1 MKSTVLFVDDEA
13 NVLRA
18 LRRLFR
24 GDPLRLLEASSAEE
38 ALEMVR
44 TEEVSVVVS
53 DNRMP
58 GLAGTEFLSRLR
70 RSAPDTVKILL
81 TGYADLEIALTA
93 INRAEVFRLMTKPW
107 KDDELRQ
114 AVLDAAERYH
124 VVRAMQDADEA
135 KLLSLA
141 QAIELKDPHTRG
153 HCDRVA
159 QYAVL
164 IADRLGLEHR
174 AKVDLR
180 RGSWL
185 HDCGKIGVPEAVLNK
200 NGPLTPDEFELVKRH
215 SEWGFEVASKARL
228 SPAVVHVIRHHH
240 EKMDGTGYP
249 AGLKGSEIPLE
260 ARIVA
265 VADIFDA
272 LASDRPYR
280 AAFSPETVGE
290 MVRSLAG
297 AHLDARLVDAFLAAM
312 AADSPSLPG
321 IRAAAVGA

>member
-1 MKSTVLFVDDEA
+1 MKPTVLFVDDEA

-24 GDPLRLLEASSAEE
+24 GEPLHFLEASSAEE
-38 ALEMVR
+38 ALEIVR

-58 GLAGTEFLSRLR
+58 GMEGTELLSRLHR
-70 RSAPDTVKILL
+70 LSPDTVKILM
-81 TGYADLEIALTA
+81 TGYADLETALTA
-93 INRAEVFRLMTKPW
+93 INRAEVFRMMTKPW

-124 VVRAMQDADEA
+124 VLRALQDADEA

-164 IADRLGLEHR
+164 IADRLGLDHK
-174 AKVDLR
+174 AKLDLR

-215 SEWGFEVASKARL
+215 PEWGFEVASKARL
-228 SPAVVHVIRHHH
+228 SRAMVHVIRYHH

-249 AGLKGSEIPLE
+249 AGLKGGEIPLE

-280 AAFSPETVGE
+280 PAFPPETVGE

-297 AHLDARLVDAFLAAM
+297 PHLDPCLVEVFLEANS
-312 AADSPSLPG
+312 ADSGMLHG
-321 IRAAAVGA
+321 GRAAAVGW